1 MSDKKE
7 MTVEEKKAAS
17 LAKKRATIAA
27 KKAAIATEAEVAAL
41 TVEEVAELPMITYRG
56 NEVSNIKMATRP
68 EGYVEVAYRSAGS
81 IKETNVMSQA
91 EFKREF
97 GFDAPVE
104 IL

>member
-27 KKAAIATEAEVAAL
+27 KKA
-41 TVEEVAELPMITYRG
+41 EVAELPMITYRG

-81 IKETNVMSQA
+81 IKETTVMSQA

>member
-27 KKAAIATEAEVAAL
+27 KKAAIATEA
-41 TVEEVAELPMITYRG
+41 EVAELPMITYRG